1 MTLRKAVSGWL
12 VIVLASLCLGT
23 IEARA
28 GSRRSPALAD
38 IARTYSPGPDVFRD
52 QDPAP
57 KKNWARRHPVF
68 TTILV
73 VVGVTALIAHSY
85 SKKVEIDPNL

>member
-38 IARTYSPGPDVFRD
+38 IARTYSPGPDVFQD

-57 KKNWARRHPVF
+57 KKNWARRHPVW
-68 TTILV
+68 TTVIV
-73 VVGVTALIAHSY
+73 VVVVLSFVPWE
-85 SKKVEIDPNL
+85 KPRNEPL